1 MRKAP
6 ILNAATANRI
16 EAPTN
21 HHRGAGSPIIPAS
34 RSKSKE
40 EIDIMNKTENMAAM
54 LLALTQSD
62 EWFRLCDSDEGI
74 REANDSLQALIDKLA
89 ADNPDEMMESC
100 GRPSAVSVT
109 LAVPLPCSTASGLP
123 IPSASIRDV
132 SAQSLSLTMQ
142 ALRQSRIKAGT

>member
-16 EAPTN
+16 EAHTN
-21 HHRGAGSPIIPAS
+21 HHREAGSPIIPAS

-40 EIDIMNKTENMAAM
+40 ENDTMNKTENMAAM
-54 LLALTQSD
+54 LLTLTQSD
-62 EWFRLCDSDEGI
+62 EWFQLCDSDEGI
-74 REANDSLQALIDKLA
+74 REANDNLQLMMDKLTA
-89 ADNPDEMMESC
+89 GNPNELTEQLWEAVCCVCDAC
-100 GRPSAVSVT
+100 SAVAMLYGIRIANT
-109 LAVPLPCSTASGLP
+109 
-123 IPSASIRDV
+123 IRDV

>member
-6 ILNAATANRI
+6 CINARQSWMQ

-21 HHRGAGSPIIPAS
+21 HRREVGSPIIPAS

-40 EIDIMNKTENMAAM
+40 ENDIMNKTENMAAM
-54 LLALTQSD
+54 LLTLTQSD

-74 REANDSLQALIDKLA
+74 REANDSLQVMLDKLA
-89 ADNPDEMMESC
+89 ADNPDEMMEKLWEAVC
-100 GRPSAVSVT
+100 RVCDACSAAAMLYGIRV
-109 LAVPLPCSTASGLP
+109 AN
-123 IPSASIRDV
+123 SIRDV

-142 ALRQSRIKAGT
+142 ALRQNRIKAGI